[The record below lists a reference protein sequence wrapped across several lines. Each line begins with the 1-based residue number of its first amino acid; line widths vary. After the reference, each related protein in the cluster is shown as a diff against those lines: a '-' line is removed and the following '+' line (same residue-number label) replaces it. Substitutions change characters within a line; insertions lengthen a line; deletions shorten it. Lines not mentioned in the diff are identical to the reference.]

1 MKFLKGL
8 AAILMVIVSLTA
20 CAPAESKKIDKLTVI
35 FVPSKDAATILTA
48 VEPLKQL
55 IIDEMDKTRLHD
67 QLSRY
72 LCFGRLQCRG

>member
-20 CAPAESKKIDKLTVI
+20 CAPAESKKIEKLVVI

-55 IIDEMDKTRLHD
+55 IIDEMDK
-67 QLSRY
+67 
-72 LCFGRLQCRG
+72 